1 MTGNSSSERQ
11 RWSCGKHPMDIYTI
25 GHSNHTWESFS
36 ALLDGV
42 GIKLLVDVR
51 SRPFSRW
58 AVFANKTRLPGLLAQ
73 ENIEYDFMGDSL
85 GGKPLERALYGTDGL
100 PDYALI
106 VESERYQRGLKQ
118 LIALARRST
127 TAIMCSEEDP
137 SKCHRRL
144 LIGPSLEESGV
155 GELHIRKDGTV
166 LTTETLAP
174 KVSREKAVQ
183 GEFPMPVSS
192 EAP

>member
-1 MTGNSSSERQ
+1 ME
-11 RWSCGKHPMDIYTI
+11 IYTI
-25 GHSNHTWESFS
+25 GHGNHTWQTFL
-36 ALLDGV
+36 ALMKGV
-42 GIKLLVDVR
+42 GIELLVDVR
-51 SRPFSRW
+51 SRRYSRW

-73 ENIEYDFMGDSL
+73 ENIEYAFMGDSL
-85 GGKPLERALYGTDGL
+85 GGKPSERAFYGMDGL

-106 VESERYQRGLKQ
+106 AESERYQRGLKQ

-144 LIGPSLEESGV
+144 LLGPSLEEAGV

-166 LTTETLAP
+166 LTTEALGP
-174 KVSREKAVQ
+174 KVSRKKAVQ
-183 GEFPMPVSS
+183 GEFPVPVSS
-192 EAP
+192 ETP